1 MVLENT
7 GKDDEVVKTSLL
19 SKFPYWVSESWAT
32 APHSEKLCGQCVS
45 SSSSQREGA
54 GVVIF
59 QL

>member
-7 GKDDEVVKTSLL
+7 VKDDEVVKTSLL
-19 SKFPYWVSESWAT
+19 SKFPYWVSESWAA
-32 APHSEKLCGQCVS
+32 APPSELCGQCVS